1 MNRRHLRTSKERGS
15 TLIGVTILALVM
27 LLSAL
32 AVMQIGSQDAAL
44 AMRDER
50 VSDAFYLA
58 EAGVQHSIAWLK
70 AQGVF
75 PSFDTYPLGESPLEL
90 GCGSY
95 LVSIRPDSV
104 HSTAT
109 RPAYTITSVGYAGGR
124 QRRLEV
130 DVGPQSFADFL
141 YFTNMEHEPSTGGP
155 CWFTSADVLDGPL
168 HTNDQIHIFGDPVFK
183 GDVESGYG
191 GPDDSNLTH
200 NPAFLYYNGSSTNH
214 LESTAPSNAPH
225 DVPTFEDGYELG
237 VSTIEIPD
245 VLRELQDLAEAGG
258 VVLITLAGNYEI
270 VMSRPDSA
278 GIPMYGYVSY
288 RRSPV
293 HDWVDVDLSS
303 INGMIYVT
311 GGAEVSGVLD
321 GRLTIACSSNLY
333 VVDDITYRESDENG
347 PTEGCDDVLG
357 LVAAGDIVVENN
369 EANQTDCVIHGAMM
383 ALNQSFRVDGYNVG
397 DPRGDLT
404 IYGGLVQ
411 EFRGPVGTV
420 VLTGEGSEVQVVT
433 GYRKDYHYDYRLR
446 DLPPPGFFQT
456 GTYKRLAW
464 RDCGDS

>member
-1 MNRRHLRTSKERGS
+1 MSRSYFTGTNQRGS
-15 TLIGVTILALVM
+15 ALVGVSILAIIMMVTTLTVM
-27 LLSAL
+27 R
-32 AVMQIGSQDAAL
+32 IGSQDAVL
-44 AMRDER
+44 AMRDKR
-50 VSDAFYLA
+50 ASDAFYCA
-58 EAGVQHSIAWLK
+58 EAGLERAAAWLK
-70 AQGVF
+70 AQGIF
-75 PSFDTYPLGESPLEL
+75 PSFDTYPLGESPHQL

-95 LVSIRPDSV
+95 VVSVHPDTV

-109 RPAYTITSVGYAGGR
+109 RPAYTIASVGYAGR
-124 QRRLEV
+124 HQRRLEL

-141 YFTNMEHEPSTGGP
+141 YFTNMEHEPGGGAV

-168 HTNDQIHIFGDPVFK
+168 HTNDQINIFGDPVFK
-183 GDVESGYG
+183 GNVESGYG
-191 GPDDSNLTH
+191 GPDDNNQTH
-200 NPAFLYYNGSSTNH
+200 NAAFLYYNGSSTQNI
-214 LESTAPSNAPH
+214 ESTAPNNSPH
-225 DVPTFEDGYELG
+225 DMPTFEDGYDLG
-237 VSTIEIPD
+237 VSMIEIPD
-245 VLRELQDLAEAGG
+245 VLRALQDLAEAGG

-278 GIPMYGYVSY
+278 GQPMYGYVSY
-288 RRSPV
+288 RKNNQ
-293 HDWVDVDLSS
+293 DWTDVDISS

-357 LVAAGDIVVENN
+357 LVAASDIIVENN
-369 EANQTDCVIHGAMM
+369 AANQQDCVIHGALM

-397 DPRGDLT
+397 EPRGDLT

-411 EFRGPVGTV
+411 EFRGAVGNV

-433 GYRKDYHYDYRLR
+433 GYAKDYHYDYRLR
-446 DLPPPGFFQT
+446 DMPPPGFFQT

-464 RDCGDS
+464 RDCASG